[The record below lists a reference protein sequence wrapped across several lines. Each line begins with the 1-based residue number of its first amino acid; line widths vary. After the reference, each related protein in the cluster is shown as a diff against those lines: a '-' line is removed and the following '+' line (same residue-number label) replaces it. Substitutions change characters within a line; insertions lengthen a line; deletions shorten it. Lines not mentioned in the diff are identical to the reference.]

1 MALARLLLIF
11 VLTLN
16 ICKGDFDG
24 KLLDETDDTD
34 MEIELAHANRNVPAP
49 NSIIPHQRRHA
60 KSKRRIKRR
69 YKCLSCEPPDCTTVH
84 QHHCQNAI
92 QCWKSRT
99 RDQEGNENVQ
109 RGCTTEH
116 DQLPLYCNQNQKS
129 KNGNTNGSGGGGG
142 PKKRHVNSSGTYNI
156 ECCTGDY
163 CNDGDFPE
171 LPSPNVP
178 ETEEQDP
185 FAGRVAIAVLVP
197 FGSILAITV
206 AAVFCLRRAHAK
218 RVNASRTK
226 YDQET
231 YYTNDDVLRATSA
244 GDSTLREY
252 LQHSVTSGS
261 GSGLPLLIQRTLA
274 KQVSLCECIG
284 RGRYGEV
291 WRGIWHG
298 ESVAVKIFFSRDEDS
313 WKRETEIYG
322 TVLLRHENILG
333 YVGSDMTSRNS
344 CTQLWL
350 ITHYFPQGSL
360 YDFLNR
366 TAITTHQMI
375 TICLS
380 IANGLV
386 HLHTEIF
393 GTEGKPAIAHRD
405 LKTKNILIRA
415 NGTCV
420 IADFG
425 LAVMHSQTTN
435 KIDIGSTAR
444 VGTKRYMA
452 PEVLDESINME
463 CFDALRKADI
473 YAIGLIFW
481 EVCRRTISCGIAE
494 EYKVPYYDYVS
505 SDPSFEEMRKVVC
518 VDNYRPSVQN
528 RWTSDQILAGM
539 SKLMRECWHTN
550 SNVRLPAL
558 RIKKTLLKLA
568 SSDETLKINPDGDFI
583 V

>member
-1 MALARLLLIF
+1 MALTRLLLIF
-11 VLTLN
+11 VLTFN
-16 ICKGDFDG
+16 ICKGDLDG

-34 MEIELAHANRNVPAP
+34 MEVESSHANRNLPIQNAILAHP
-49 NSIIPHQRRHA
+49 RRHA
-60 KSKRRIKRR
+60 KSKRRMRRR
-69 YKCLSCEPPDCTTVH
+69 YKCYSCEPPDCVDTKIH
-84 QHHCQNAI
+84 EHYCQNAV

-99 RDQEGNENVQ
+99 RDPEGNENVQ

-116 DQLPLYCNQNQKS
+116 DQLPLYCNQNQK
-129 KNGNTNGSGGGGG
+129 GNSGG
-142 PKKRHVNSSGTYNI
+142 PKKRHVTAAGMYNI
-156 ECCTGDY
+156 ECCVGDY
-163 CNDGDFPE
+163 CNDGSFPE
-171 LPSPNVP
+171 LPPMKVTNSDDSDD
-178 ETEEQDP
+178 DP
-185 FAGRVAIAVLVP
+185 LVAKM
-197 FGSILAITV
+197 V
-206 AAVFCLRRAHAK
+206 AAVLLPFVTVLVLAASFFYCIRRRHQK
-218 RVNASRTK
+218 RMNASRTK
-226 YDQET
+226 YDPET

-350 ITHYFPQGSL
+350 ITHYYPQGSL
-360 YDFLNR
+360 YDYLNR

-375 TICLS
+375 TVCLS
-380 IANGLV
+380 ISNGLV

-435 KIDIGSTAR
+435 KIDIGNTAR

-473 YAIGLIFW
+473 YAIGLILW

-518 VDNYRPSVQN
+518 VDNYRPSVPN
-528 RWTSDQILAGM
+528 RWTSDPILNGM

-550 SNVRLPAL
+550 PNVRLPAL

-568 SSDETLKINPDGDFI
+568 SSDETIKITPDGDFI

>member
-1 MALARLLLIF
+1 MVFAKFGLIF
-11 VLTLN
+11 LLAINLV
-16 ICKGDFDG
+16 KGDSHG
-24 KLLDETDDTD
+24 KLLDETEETMDLETY
-34 MEIELAHANRNVPAP
+34 HPNRDLPIQ
-49 NSIIPHQRRHA
+49 NSIVSHQ
-60 KSKRRIKRR
+60 R
-69 YKCLSCEPPDCTTVH
+69 YKCYSCEPPDCAVTTVH
-84 QHHCQNAI
+84 AHLCQNAI
-92 QCWKSRT
+92 QCWKSRI
-99 RDQEGNENVQ
+99 RDQYGHESVS
-109 RGCTTEH
+109 RGCTTTHE
-116 DQLPLYCNQNQKS
+116 QLPLYCNPSLMNS
-129 KNGNTNGSGGGGG
+129 SG
-142 PKKRHVNSSGTYNI
+142 PKKRHATGTYNI

-163 CNDGDFPE
+163 CNNGSFPA
-171 LPSPNVP
+171 LPPVEHGNEVTKL
-178 ETEEQDP
+178 ETS
-185 FAGRVAIAVLVP
+185 AYAVKLV
-197 FGSILAITV
+197 LAIV
-206 AAVFCLRRAHAK
+206 GPAVILIIAGAIMWYYFMHRSQRK
-218 RVNASRTK
+218 RLMATRSK
-226 YDQET
+226 HDPET
-231 YYTNDDVLRATSA
+231 YYASDEILRATSA

-274 KQVSLCECIG
+274 RQVSLCECIG

-291 WRGIWHG
+291 WQGIWHG

-313 WKRETEIYG
+313 WKRETEIYS

-333 YVGSDMTSRNS
+333 YIGSDMTSRNS

-350 ITHYFPQGSL
+350 ITHYYPLGSL
-360 YDFLNR
+360 FDHLNR
-366 TAITTHQMI
+366 TALSHHQMA

-405 LKTKNILIRA
+405 LKTKNILVRI

-425 LAVMHSQTTN
+425 LAVTHSQTTN
-435 KIDIGSTAR
+435 KIDMGNTAR

-463 CFDALRKADI
+463 CFESLRKADI
-473 YAIGLIFW
+473 YAIGLMFW
-481 EVCRRTISCGIAE
+481 EICRRTLSNGIAE
-494 EYKVPYYDYVS
+494 DYKVPYYDCVT

-518 VDNYRPSVQN
+518 GDNYRPSIPN
-528 RWTSDQILAGM
+528 RWVSDTLLSGM
-539 SKLMRECWHTN
+539 AKLMRECWHAN

-568 SSDETLKINPDGDFI
+568 ISDETVKLNYDGEI
-583 V
+583 CV

>member
-1 MALARLLLIF
+1 MAAAILL
-11 VLTLN
+11 
-16 ICKGDFDG
+16 
-24 KLLDETDDTD
+24 
-34 MEIELAHANRNVPAP
+34 
-49 NSIIPHQRRHA
+49 
-60 KSKRRIKRR
+60 
-69 YKCLSCEPPDCTTVH
+69 
-84 QHHCQNAI
+84 
-92 QCWKSRT
+92 
-99 RDQEGNENVQ
+99 
-109 RGCTTEH
+109 
-116 DQLPLYCNQNQKS
+116 
-129 KNGNTNGSGGGGG
+129 
-142 PKKRHVNSSGTYNI
+142 
-156 ECCTGDY
+156 
-163 CNDGDFPE
+163 
-171 LPSPNVP
+171 
-178 ETEEQDP
+178 
-185 FAGRVAIAVLVP
+185 P
-197 FGSILAITV
+197 FGTV
-206 AAVFCLRRAHAK
+206 VIVAVAVIYCMRRAHKK
-218 RVNASRTK
+218 RMNACRTK
-226 YDQET
+226 YDPET

-350 ITHYFPQGSL
+350 ITHYYPQGSL
-360 YDFLNR
+360 FDYLNH
-366 TAITTHQMI
+366 TAITPHQMV

-380 IANGLV
+380 IANGMV

-435 KIDIGSTAR
+435 KIDIGNTAR

-452 PEVLDESINME
+452 PEVLDESISMD

-494 EYKVPYYDYVS
+494 EYKVPYFDYVS

-528 RWTSDQILAGM
+528 RWTSDPFLASM
-539 SKLMRECWHTN
+539 SKLMRECWHMN
-550 SNVRLPAL
+550 PNVRLPAL

-568 SSDETLKINPDGDFI
+568 SSDETIKITPDGDVIFFRRASLDDLEQTSCQLAPTTQHRII
-583 V
+583 VVQNEDHIREMILRRETIEQNFVIKETDELTP

>member
-1 MALARLLLIF
+1 MASARLVVIF
-11 VLTLN
+11 LLTLN
-16 ICKGDFDG
+16 ICKGNFAG
-24 KLLDETDDTD
+24 KLLDGKTDAPER
-34 MEIELAHANRNVPAP
+34 EIELAHVNRIAQAR
-49 NSIIPHQRRHA
+49 NSIIPPH
-60 KSKRRIKRR
+60 RR
-69 YKCLSCEPPDCTTVH
+69 YKCLSCDPPDCSTVH
-84 QHHCQNAI
+84 RHHCQDAI

-99 RDQEGNENVQ
+99 LDQHGNESVQ

-116 DQLPLYCNQNQKS
+116 DQLRLYCNQQQPEY
-129 KNGNTNGSGGGGG
+129 KNGNGTVHGG
-142 PKKRHVNSSGTYNI
+142 PQKRHVNSASGTYNI

-163 CNDGDFPE
+163 CNDGEFPALMAASAGAVRE
-171 LPSPNVP
+171 S
-178 ETEEQDP
+178 EEHDP
-185 FAGRVAIAVLVP
+185 FAGRRIAIAVLVP
-197 FGSILAITV
+197 FGSLLAITI
-206 AAVFCLRRAHAK
+206 AAVFCCLRRGHTK
-218 RVNASRTK
+218 PSEEASPGTE
-226 YDQET
+226 DDPAS
-231 YYTNDDVLRATSA
+231 YYTNDAVLQATSA

-274 KQVSLCECIG
+274 KQVSLGECIG

-350 ITHYFPQGSL
+350 MTHYFPLGSL

-366 TAITTHQMI
+366 TAITTHRMVQ
-375 TICLS
+375 ICLS
-380 IANGLV
+380 IANGVV

-393 GTEGKPAIAHRD
+393 GTEAKPAIAHRD

-435 KIDIGSTAR
+435 RIDIGGGAVR

-452 PEVLDESINME
+452 PEVLEESIHLE
-463 CFDALRKADI
+463 CFDALRKCDI
-473 YAIGLIFW
+473 YALGLIFW
-481 EVCRRTISCGIAE
+481 EVCRRTIASGIAE
-494 EYKVPYYDYVS
+494 EYQVPYYDCVS

-518 VDNYRPSVQN
+518 VDNYRPSVPN
-528 RWTSDQILAGM
+528 RWTSDPALAEM
-539 SKLMRECWHTN
+539 AKLMRECWHTN
-550 SNVRLPAL
+550 ANVRLPAL
-558 RIKKTLLKLA
+558 RIKKTLLKLP
-568 SSDETLKINPDGDFI
+568 SSDGSTD
-583 V
+583 